1 MPMKGKA
8 KPESRML
15 GRTKKTVICIA
26 CNWFC
31 ATVENV

>member
-1 MPMKGKA
+1 MPENGNR
-8 KPESRML
+8 KPDSRIF
-15 GRTKKTVICIA
+15 GRKNIIDICIA